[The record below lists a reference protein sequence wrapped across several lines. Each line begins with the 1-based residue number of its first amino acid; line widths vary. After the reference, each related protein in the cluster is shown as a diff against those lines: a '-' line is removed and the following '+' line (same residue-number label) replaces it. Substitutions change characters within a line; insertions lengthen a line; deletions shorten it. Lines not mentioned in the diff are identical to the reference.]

1 MRSSRDL
8 QLHLSTTVGAR
19 YASALRR
26 LIPAAH
32 AVLKP
37 VLIELSIAL
46 VNDARMSQ
54 LHQRFLGIAG
64 PTDVLTFEL
73 DHDSRGRVT
82 AGEIVICVPE
92 ARRQARLRN
101 TGVERE
107 LLLYALHGMLHLSG
121 FDDRTAAGFGRMH
134 QKEDEILARLGIGPV
149 FRMPPSTRGKIAKS
163 GRK

>member
-1 MRSSRDL
+1 
-8 QLHLSTTVGAR
+8 
-19 YASALRR
+19 
-26 LIPAAH
+26 
-32 AVLKP
+32 
-37 VLIELSIAL
+37 
-46 VNDARMSQ
+46 MSQ